1 MGIVMRGP
9 RPAPLAE
16 QLPPESLPTLANL
29 AKGRAAESTSALIR
43 KTPLNPIYVAWIIV
57 PHVLGLAGLALPWSA
72 RDAWVALAMYLW
84 MGFSVTLYLHR
95 YLTHRGFEMKEPLG
109 FLFAMGSAV
118 GLSGDPVG
126 WVSHH
131 RHHHK
136 ASDTEN
142 DLHSPRHG
150 LLHAHMKWFLREP
163 SDLDDAIRPLAEDC
177 RRVPYL
183 RWLERPGFF
192 MIPHVIVAAA
202 LYAVG
207 GLPLMLHALY
217 LPWIV
222 MSHHTY
228 AINSLTHKSWF
239 GYRRFETTDDSVNAP
254 LLILSL
260 GEGWHNNH
268 HAHPRRASHGLAWY
282 EIDATKMLLWVFER
296 FRLVR
301 NVHW

>member
-9 RPAPLAE
+9 RPAPLPE
-16 QLPPESLPTLANL
+16 QPTRDTLPTLANL
-29 AKGRAAESTSALIR
+29 AKGKAEGSTSELIR
-43 KTPLNPIYVAWIIV
+43 ASRVNPVYVAWILV
-57 PHVLGLAGLALPWSA
+57 PHALGLYGLTMPWTRA
-72 RDAWVALAMYLW
+72 HAAVAVAMYLW

-95 YLTHRGFEMKEPLG
+95 YLSHRGFTLREPLG
-109 FLFAMGSAV
+109 FLFAMGGAV
-118 GLSGDPVG
+118 ALAGDPIG

-136 ASDTEN
+136 ASDSEN

-150 LLHAHMKWFLREP
+150 LLHAHMGWFLREP
-163 SDLDDAIRPLAEDC
+163 ADLDDAIRPLAEDC
-177 RRVPYL
+177 RKVPYL
-183 RWLERPGFF
+183 KWLERPGFF
-192 MIPHVIVAAA
+192 MIPHVAVAAA
-202 LYAVG
+202 LFALG

-268 HAHPRRASHGLAWY
+268 HAHPRRAAHGLAWY
-282 EIDATKMLLWVFER
+282 EVDATKMLLWLLER
-296 FRLVR
+296 LRLVR
-301 NVHW
+301 DVHW